1 MKTEFNLLTLF
12 SNRNNIS
19 IARSYDRYDNVL
31 SIDLEQVENGY
42 HVNAVVRVRSEE
54 FLCSFTFD
62 SEYHLHEYQCECTW
76 CTDDSPCAHIGAV
89 LLKLNQ
95 LAISSFPYHYI
106 NTEFEEEKKRQERL
120 NRPCQVDR

>member
-1 MKTEFNLLTLF
+1 MINCF
-12 SNRNNIS
+12 
-19 IARSYDRYDNVL
+19 

-54 FLCSFTFD
+54 FQCSFSFD
-62 SEYHLHEYQCECTW
+62 EEYSLTDYNCECTW

-95 LAISSFPYHYI
+95 LEISSFPYHYI
-106 NTEFEEEKKRQERL
+106 NTEFEEEKKASGKTSSTTTSTCFGYTCFGNE
-120 NRPCQVDR
+120 